1 MHAFALLRLHC
12 SLHEVGSQ
20 FVAVPCTFVNHGG
33 HAQCTNE
40 FMSFLF
46 TIDDVGASQQDF
58 LLEAASVFLANEV
71 CTFIPSV
78 LVV

>member
-1 MHAFALLRLHC
+1 MGA
-12 SLHEVGSQ
+12 
-20 FVAVPCTFVNHGG
+20 
-33 HAQCTNE
+33 HAQCPDE